1 MGHGE
6 QGGAQP
12 VVRIEAGRKVLR
24 VGGVIQ
30 SVAVDETY
38 QQDVWDA
45 MLPRTQP
52 ANMLILGL
60 GGGTIA
66 SLATQRW
73 GPLPIV
79 GVERDP
85 AVAWLAQHEFGLV
98 HAPHVHVIVADAFT
112 YLRDCREHFDAIAVD
127 LYVAGKMAHG
137 VLGSGFLRD
146 TARTL
151 TPTGT
156 VSFNLWRGPYVADAL
171 RRLSRLLAILAITEA
186 EDNIVVCCGRGY
198 L

>member
-85 AVAWLAQHEFGLV
+85 AVAWLAQHRLGLV
-98 HAPHVHVIVADAFT
+98 HEPQVHVIVASAFPE
-112 YLRDCREHFDAIAVD
+112 LLHWRDSLH
-127 LYVAGKMAHG
+127 
-137 VLGSGFLRD
+137 
-146 TARTL
+146 
-151 TPTGT
+151 
-156 VSFNLWRGPYVADAL
+156 
-171 RRLSRLLAILAITEA
+171 
-186 EDNIVVCCGRGY
+186 
-198 L
+198 

>member
-6 QGGAQP
+6 QGGALP

-30 SVAVDETY
+30 SGAVDETY

-60 GGGTIA
+60 GGGTI
-66 SLATQRW
+66 
-73 GPLPIV
+73 
-79 GVERDP
+79 
-85 AVAWLAQHEFGLV
+85 WLAQHEFGLV
-98 HAPHVHVIVADAFT
+98 DAPHVRVIVADAFT
-112 YLRDCREHFDAIAVD
+112 YLRDWREHFDAIAVD

-146 TARTL
+146 IARTL

-156 VSFNLWRGPYVADAL
+156 ASFNLWHGPYVADAL
-171 RRLSRLLAILAITEA
+171 RRLSRLLPILAITEA
-186 EDNIVVCCGRGY
+186 EDNLVVCCGRG
-198 L
+198 LL